1 MLIYSQNKSSV
12 VGHSSIAGIRWSAIQ
27 SVNGHS
33 VLLQQELCISQ
44 LDRLE
49 EKKKTIWIFIN
60 KAFAVPGYDAERK
73 SMFFHQMWFYLARIN
88 SYDRISVLYLL
99 MSSLALTFWEKLPE
113 IGRRSSK
120 KFYFFSFLFKLQLDI

>member
-1 MLIYSQNKSSV
+1 MVCNSECKWSFCPPTARAMYKPTGQ
-12 VGHSSIAGIRWSAIQ
+12 VG
-27 SVNGHS
+27 
-33 VLLQQELCISQ
+33 
-44 LDRLE
+44 